1 MTRTSV
7 ITHQVGRDR
16 TTRNARVSGVF
27 YLITFAASIPAA
39 YYFLA
44 PVLQDPNYIVG
55 SGADTRVAIGC
66 LLDVVNA
73 LACVGTAVAV
83 YPVVRRQNESLALGF
98 VTSRMLEAAVI
109 MVGVV
114 SLLTVVTLRQDL
126 SGGPV
131 ANQASL
137 LATGH
142 ALVAIRNWTFVFGPN
157 LCAAL
162 NALLFGTLLYRSR
175 LVPRAIPALGLIG
188 APLLLAAT
196 FAVAAGAVEQGS
208 PWFVGALPVA
218 AWELSVGLYMTVG
231 GLKTWREPA

>member
-1 MTRTSV
+1 MSV
-7 ITHQVGRDR
+7 TPPAGSRERAAGPAARDW
-16 TTRNARVSGVF
+16 TRNNALVAGVF
-27 YLITFAASIPAA
+27 YLVTFAASIPAA

-44 PVLQDPNYIVG
+44 PVLQDPQYIVS

-83 YPVVRRQNESLALGF
+83 YPVVRHQNESLAIGF
-98 VTSRMLEAAVI
+98 VASRMLEATVI

-114 SLLTVVTLRQDL
+114 SLLAILTLRHDL
-126 SGGPV
+126 SAGPS

-137 LATGH
+137 LTAGH
-142 ALVAIRNWTFVFGPN
+142 ALLAVRNWTFLFGPN

-162 NALLFGTLLYRSR
+162 NALLFGTLLYRSG
-175 LVPRAIPALGLIG
+175 LVPRIIPTLGLIG

-196 FAVAAGAVEQGS
+196 VAAGAGVVQQGS
-208 PWFVGALPVA
+208 AWFAGALLVA
-218 AWELSVGLYMTVG
+218 PGSSRSAST
-231 GLKTWREPA
+231 